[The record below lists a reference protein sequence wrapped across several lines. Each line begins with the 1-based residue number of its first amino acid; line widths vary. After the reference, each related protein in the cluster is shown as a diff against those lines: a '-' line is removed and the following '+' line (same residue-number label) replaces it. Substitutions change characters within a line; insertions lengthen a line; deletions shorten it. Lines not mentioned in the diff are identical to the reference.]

1 MSNIFKTLANID
13 RRVWHLLTFILVGYT
28 LLHPVGLPLKVSPE
42 VKKAYEVIESL
53 KPGDVVLINFDIAA
67 FGWDEIKGSALSMIP
82 HIFSREGVKV
92 IFFTDQDQG
101 YIFIERTIAEIG
113 RPMSGYD
120 KFPWYEIHGKKYLQ
134 DYINI
139 GFIPGFDKAIAALA
153 QDFRGT
159 VGRNDWYGNNI
170 EKWLD
175 DNGIKSAKDIDLIL
189 TLDCAGAQSYWVSY
203 WYIPY
208 KTRILNAMIGVS
220 APGSIVNYNAGM
232 LEGIVISIR
241 GAAEYQY
248 LSKYYGMALVSMDAF
263 SIIQFMLIIAILIGN
278 LGYYGWERRRE
289 KR

>member
-1 MSNIFKTLANID
+1 MPNLFKTFANID
-13 RRVWHLLTFILVGYT
+13 RRVWHLLIFILVGYT
-28 LLHPVGLPLKVSPE
+28 MLHPIGLPLKVSPE
-42 VKKAYEVIESL
+42 VKRAYEVIESL

-67 FGWDEIKGSALSMIP
+67 YGWDEIKGSALSMIP
-82 HIFSREGVKV
+82 HIFSKEGVKV

-113 RPMSGYD
+113 RPMPGYD

-153 QDFRGT
+153 QDFRGV
-159 VGRNDWYGNNI
+159 VGKNDWYGNNI

-189 TLDCAGAQSYWVSY
+189 TLDCAGAQSHWVRY

-208 KTRILNAMIGVS
+208 KTKILNAMIGVS
-220 APGSIVNYNAGM
+220 APESIVNYNAGM

-241 GAAEYQY
+241 EQ
-248 LSKYYGMALVSMDAF
+248 LSINF
-263 SIIQFMLIIAILIGN
+263 
-278 LGYYGWERRRE
+278 
-289 KR
+289 